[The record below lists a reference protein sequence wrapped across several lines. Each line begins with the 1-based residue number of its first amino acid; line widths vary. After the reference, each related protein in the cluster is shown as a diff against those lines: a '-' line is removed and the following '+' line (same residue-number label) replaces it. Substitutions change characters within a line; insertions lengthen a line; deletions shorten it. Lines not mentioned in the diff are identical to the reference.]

1 MSNKVAVIAGTGL
14 TQLEGLVINDANL
27 VDTPYGQTSSA
38 ILSGQFAGQDVIF
51 LARHGHPH
59 RIPPHQVNY
68 RANIW
73 ALRQAGASQIIAIN
87 AVGGIAHD
95 LPLGHF
101 CVPDQLIDYTW
112 GRAHTFFEGDLDN
125 VTHVDFTFPYDE
137 GLRRRLIAAAAAMGF
152 FCKSH
157 GVYGCSQGPR
167 LETRAEIQRMERDGC
182 DVVGMT
188 GMPEAALAREL
199 GIAYACLAVVTN
211 PAAGKAEGIVTM
223 SQIELAAAEGMERV
237 RKLLARLLA
246 A

>member
-1 MSNKVAVIAGTGL
+1 M
-14 TQLEGLVINDANL
+14 
-27 VDTPYGQTSSA
+27 
-38 ILSGQFAGQDVIF
+38 
-51 LARHGHPH
+51 
-59 RIPPHQVNY
+59 
-68 RANIW
+68 
-73 ALRQAGASQIIAIN
+73 RQAGAGQVIAIN
-87 AVGGIAHD
+87 AVGGIAAD

-112 GRAHTFFEGDLDN
+112 GREHTFFEGDLDK

-137 GLRRRLIAAAAAMGF
+137 SLRRRLIAAAAALGF

-182 DVVGMT
+182 DLVGMT

-199 GIAYACLAVVTN
+199 GMAYACLAVVTN
-211 PAAGKAEGIVTM
+211 PAAGKAEGIITT
-223 SQIELAAAEGMERV
+223 SQIEIAAGEGMERT